1 MGDSGPLASE
11 HGGSE
16 LRDNPRTH
24 SAVHVLFAAGVLAY
38 ARYDPSQEVFARLA
52 NVSVGFVGCLSPAL
66 AFHPPPRPRPRAPR
80 SAPPVGYSC
89 TPPAARVPSPTL
101 PAACAYSPG

>member
-1 MGDSGPLASE
+1 MGDSGPPASE

-16 LRDNPRTH
+16 LRDNPRVH
-24 SAVHVLFAAGVLAY
+24 LAVHVLFATGVVAY

-66 AFHPPPRPRPRAPR
+66 A
-80 SAPPVGYSC
+80 S
-89 TPPAARVPSPTL
+89 
-101 PAACAYSPG
+101 